1 MDNKRL
7 LEFIRLIVQSDAG
20 VGPLKELAS
29 ILENQGEAD
38 DAKLVRQAI
47 NDYPEVKT
55 AATDLRTLTG
65 DQLDIAHRRATERRK
80 REAEESRC

>member
-7 LEFIRLIVQSDAG
+7 LEFIRLIVQSGAG
-20 VGPLKELAS
+20 AGPLKELAT

-47 NDYPEVKT
+47 NDYPEV
-55 AATDLRTLTG
+55 AATDLRTLTS
-65 DQLDIAHRRATERRK
+65 DQLDIAHRRAEERRD